1 MEASKPGSSNTKKWL
16 IGCGVG
22 CGVLIIIAVI
32 LVVTGV
38 FYVKNLVKGFEESV
52 AIMDT
57 LTERYGKITEYTP
70 NPDGTI
76 PPARIEAFLR
86 IRKSMIPALE
96 QISDS
101 IYILSDGEW
110 GGEKIPEEE
119 QSSTIAKIKTG
130 LNLIPQ
136 ISDYYKSRN
145 QALLDEEM
153 GPGEYFYIY
162 VITYYSWMGKPL
174 MDGPDFQIGED
185 SDRPRFRDWDD
196 EESREIRRDQI
207 LRRMHRMILP
217 MMKNQYIEL
226 TKAPPEEIDES
237 WRSALEA
244 EITALEEDRYRL
256 PWEDGVPEVF
266 SDSLEPFRSRL
277 ELSYSSITNMLELAI
292 EQN

>member
-22 CGVLIIIAVI
+22 CGVIIIIAVI

-38 FYVKNLVKGFEESV
+38 FYVRNLVKGFEESV

-57 LTERYGKITEYTP
+57 LTERYGKITEFTP
-70 NPDGTI
+70 KTDGTI
-76 PPARIEAFLR
+76 PPDRIEAFLR
-86 IRKSMIPALE
+86 VRKELLPALE

-110 GGEKIPEEE
+110 GGEEIPEEE
-119 QSSTIAKIKTG
+119 QSSTITKIKTG

-145 QALLDEEM
+145 QALLDEGM
-153 GPGEYFYIY
+153 GPGEYYYIY

-185 SDRPRFRDWDD
+185 NERPRFRNWDD

-217 MMKNQYIEL
+217 MMKNQYIKITDAL
-226 TKAPPEEIDES
+226 PDETNET
-237 WRSALEA
+237 WRSALAA
-244 EITALEEDRYRL
+244 EIEALEEDRYRL
-256 PWEDGVPEVF
+256 PWEGGIPDVI

-277 ELSYSSITNMLELAI
+277 EGSYSSITNMLEVAI

>member
-1 MEASKPGSSNTKKWL
+1 MEASKPGSSNTRKWL

-22 CGVLIIIAVI
+22 CGVIIIIAVI
-32 LVVTGV
+32 LIVTGV
-38 FYVKNLVKGFEESV
+38 FYVKNLVKGFEESS

-76 PPARIEAFLR
+76 KPERIEAFLKV
-86 IRKSMIPALE
+86 RKQLIPALE

-110 GGEKIPEEE
+110 GGEEIPEEE
-119 QSSTIAKIKTG
+119 RSSTFSKIKTG
-130 LNLIPQ
+130 LNLIPE

-145 QALLDEEM
+145 QALLEEEM
-153 GPGEYFYIY
+153 GPGEYYYIY

-174 MDGPDFQIGED
+174 MDGPDFQLGED
-185 SDRPRFRDWDD
+185 NERPRFRDWDD

-217 MMKNQYIEL
+217 MMKNQYIKVME
-226 TKAPPEEIDES
+226 APSGEIDEN
-237 WRSALEA
+237 WRVALEA
-244 EITALEEDRYRL
+244 EIAALEEDRYRL
-256 PWEDGVPEVF
+256 PWEDGVPEVIA
-266 SDSLEPFRSRL
+266 DSLEPFRSRL
-277 ELSYSSITNMLELAI
+277 EQS
-292 EQN
+292 

>member
-1 MEASKPGSSNTKKWL
+1 MEASKPGSSNTRKWL

-22 CGVLIIIAVI
+22 CGVIIIIAVI
-32 LVVTGV
+32 LIVTGV
-38 FYVKNLVKGFEESV
+38 FYVKNLVKGFEESS

-76 PPARIEAFLR
+76 KPERIEAFLKV
-86 IRKSMIPALE
+86 RKQLIPALE

-110 GGEKIPEEE
+110 GGEEIPEEE
-119 QSSTIAKIKTG
+119 RSSTFSKIKTG
-130 LNLIPQ
+130 LNLIPE

-145 QALLDEEM
+145 QALLEEEM
-153 GPGEYFYIY
+153 GPGEYYYIY

-174 MDGPDFQIGED
+174 MDGPDFQLGED
-185 SDRPRFRDWDD
+185 NERPRFRDWDD

-217 MMKNQYIEL
+217 MMKNQYIKVME
-226 TKAPPEEIDES
+226 APSGEIDEN
-237 WRSALEA
+237 WRVALEA
-244 EITALEEDRYRL
+244 EIAALEEDRYRL
-256 PWEDGVPEVF
+256 PWEDGVPEVIA
-266 SDSLEPFRSRL
+266 DSLEPFRSRL
-277 ELSYSSITNMLELAI
+277 EQSYSSITNMLELAI

>member
-1 MEASKPGSSNTKKWL
+1 MEASKSGSSNTKKWL

-22 CGVLIIIAVI
+22 CGVIIIIAVI

-76 PPARIEAFLR
+76 PPDQIEIFLR
-86 IRKSMIPALE
+86 VRKELLPALE

-110 GGEKIPEEE
+110 GGAKLPEEE
-119 QSSTIAKIKTG
+119 QSSTITKIKTG
-130 LNLIPQ
+130 LTLIPQ
-136 ISDYYKSRN
+136 ISEYYKSRN
-145 QALLDEEM
+145 QALLNEGM
-153 GPGEYFYIY
+153 GPGEYYYIY

-185 SDRPRFRDWDD
+185 NDRPRFRDWDD

-217 MMKNQYIEL
+217 IMKNQYIEL
-226 TKAPPEEIDES
+226 TKAPPEEIDEA

-244 EITALEEDRYRL
+244 EIAALEEDRYRL
-256 PWEDGVPEVF
+256 PWEDGVPEVIA
-266 SDSLEPFRSRL
+266 DSLEPFRSRL
-277 ELSYSSITNMLELAI
+277 GESYSSVTNMLELAI

>member
-1 MEASKPGSSNTKKWL
+1 MEASKTGSSNTKKWL

-22 CGVLIIIAVI
+22 CGVIIIIAVI

-38 FYVKNLVKGFEESV
+38 FYVRNLVKGFEESV

-57 LTERYGKITEYTP
+57 LTERYGKITEFTP

-76 PPARIEAFLR
+76 SPNRIEAFLQ
-86 IRKSMIPALE
+86 IRKELLPALE

-110 GGEKIPEEE
+110 GGEEIPEEE
-119 QSSTIAKIKTG
+119 QSSTITKIKTG

-136 ISDYYKSRN
+136 IADYYKSRN

-153 GPGEYFYIY
+153 GPGEYYYIY
-162 VITYYSWMGKPL
+162 VITYYSWMGKSL

-185 SDRPRFRDWDD
+185 NERPRFRNWDD
-196 EESREIRRDQI
+196 EEGREIRRDQI
-207 LRRMHRMILP
+207 LRRMHRMLLP
-217 MMKNQYIEL
+217 MMKNQYIKITETL
-226 TKAPPEEIDES
+226 PEEIDEN
-237 WRSALEA
+237 WRSALAA
-244 EITALEEDRYRL
+244 EIDALEEDRYRL
-256 PWEDGVPEVF
+256 PWEDGVPDVI

-277 ELSYSSITNMLELAI
+277 EASYSSITNMLELAI